1 MLVYLLAGASSLVA
15 ALFLTPWIAIL
26 AKKYGAVQEPPEV
39 VFKKIQELREKGLS
53 DAEYE
58 SRLQAARRRLDKPQ
72 MIMWG
77 GIGYIVPFLVISAV
91 FLLLSKT
98 INIPI
103 DEFSTYLMW
112 FLTIAILFVVGI
124 LDDVFEFSGKVQFTA
139 HLLACFL
146 FVLSPVDISGF
157 HNPFGGAYIHT
168 DLWTFTLGEL
178 PWLIRFV
185 FPGDLLLFFWVLPM
199 INGIKWQA
207 GTDGLMEGSTAI
219 ALLALFW
226 VSVIFGQSASALFAI
241 TLAGALLGF
250 LFFNFY
256 PNKILSG
263 SAGKSVIGFI
273 VAGIAV
279 ISGSKF
285 AVTLLVFALPLL
297 DMAWVLLRRIVY
309 YRPRSPVQ
317 LFLISN
323 KFHLH
328 HQLMK
333 LGYTEIQIAW
343 FEYGVTGALAL
354 LGVFSPAVMKPYVL
368 ALSWVAVGY
377 LIISVTVKA
386 HGEGG

>member
-1 MLVYLLAGASSLVA
+1 MTVYFLAGVISLVLA
-15 ALFLTPWIAIL
+15 VLVTPWIAVL
-26 AKKYGAVQEPPEV
+26 AKRYGAIQETPEV
-39 VFKKIQELREKGLS
+39 VLKKIQEQREKGLS

-58 SRLQAARRRLDKPQ
+58 SRLQAARRRLDKPP

-77 GIGYIVPFLVISAV
+77 GVGYILPFLLVSGIV
-91 FLLLSKT
+91 LIVSKT
-98 INIPI
+98 INIPLA
-103 DEFSTYLMW
+103 EFSTYVTW
-112 FLTIAILFVVGI
+112 FAIIIILFIVGV
-124 LDDVFEFSGKVQFTA
+124 LDDVLEFSGKVQFIF
-139 HLLACFL
+139 HLLACLL
-146 FVLSPVDISGF
+146 FVLSPIDILGF
-157 HNPFGGAYIHT
+157 RNPFGGAYIHT
-168 DLWTFTLGEL
+168 DIWTLTLGEL

-185 FPGDLLLFFWVLPM
+185 FPGDLLLFLWVLPL

-219 ALLALFW
+219 ALMALFG
-226 VSVIFGQSASALFAI
+226 VSALYNQSASALFAI

-250 LFFNFY
+250 LVYNFY

-285 AVTLLVFALPLL
+285 AITLLVFAIPLI
-297 DMAWVLLRRIVY
+297 DMAWVILRRIVY
-309 YRPRSPVQ
+309 YRPRSPFQ

-333 LGYTEIQIAW
+333 LGYSEPKIALL
-343 FEYGVTGALAL
+343 EYGGTAILAL
-354 LGVFSPAVMKPYVL
+354 LGVFSPAFLKPYVL
-368 ALSWVAVGY
+368 VLSWGVVGY
-377 LIISVTVKA
+377 LIILTTIRA